1 MIPRNKLDIGW
12 SDIAFG
18 LAHCVL
24 PAQTNAQQKLEQRWS
39 SDGNGLAMLSVRSGF
54 DALLT
59 ELALPKGSEILL
71 SAITIRD
78 MVRIIEHHGLV
89 PVPVDLDM
97 TTLNVKP
104 DALQQAVTPRTRA
117 LLVAHLFGSRI
128 DMAPYAEFA
137 RLHNL
142 LLLEDCAQAFTGD
155 DYRGHAQSDV
165 TMFSFGTIKTATAMG
180 GALLRFKDKT
190 MADKIRNR
198 EAAYPR
204 QSRWA
209 FCKKLLKNSLLQLL
223 TTPALFTAF
232 AFLCKFAGTNHDKII
247 SSSVRGFAGGELFT
261 KLRQQPAYPLLA
273 LLERRITHFSQQHV
287 AERIAIAKS
296 VLQSFP
302 QLEQPGQQATNHS
315 HWVMP
320 ILSAAPDELVQH
332 LWQHGFDATRGAS
345 SMMAVP
351 LHNGNENPGDAALT
365 MQHILYLPMHPA
377 MKATEIQRLVRA
389 LIEFTPA

>member
-24 PAQTNAQQKLEQRWS
+24 PAQIDAQQKLEQRWS
-39 SDGNGLAMLSVRSGF
+39 PDGHALAMLSVRSGF

-89 PVPVDLDM
+89 AVPIDLDM
-97 TTLNVKP
+97 ATLKLKP

-117 LLVAHLFGSRI
+117 LLVAHLFGSRL
-128 DMAPYAEFA
+128 DMSPYAEFA
-137 RLHNL
+137 RRHNL

-180 GALLRFKDKT
+180 GALLGFKDKSL
-190 MADKIRNR
+190 AEKIRSR
-198 EAAYPR
+198 QASYPL

-209 FCKKLLKNSLLQLL
+209 FSKKLLKNSLLQLL
-223 TTPALFTAF
+223 TAPLLFTLF
-232 AFLCKFAGTNHDKII
+232 AWLCKLVGTNHDKII
-247 SSSVRGFAGGELFT
+247 SNSLRGFAGGELFT
-261 KLRQQPAYPLLA
+261 KIRQQPCYPLIA
-273 LLERRITHFSQQHV
+273 LLERRISHYSQRSIE
-287 AERIAIAKS
+287 ERVAIAHGVKG
-296 VLQSFP
+296 SFP
-302 QLEQPGQQATNHS
+302 QLEQPGQQAANHS

-351 LHNGNENPGDAALT
+351 LHGDNANSGDAANT

-377 MKATEIQRLVRA
+377 MKPAEIHRLAKA
-389 LIEFTPA
+389 LAAFQPA